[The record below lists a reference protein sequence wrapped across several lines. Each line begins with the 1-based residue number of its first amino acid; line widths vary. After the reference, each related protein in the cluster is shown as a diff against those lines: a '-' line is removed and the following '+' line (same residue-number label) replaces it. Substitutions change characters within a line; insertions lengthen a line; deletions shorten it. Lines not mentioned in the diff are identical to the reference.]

1 MSVYKPKASPFW
13 AYDFVIKGRRFHG
26 STGQQNKRA
35 AEAFER
41 RVRTAVA
48 NGEFADAG
56 DMTLDAAADKWFEE
70 IVRGSASEG
79 DVERRLGDLI
89 RDIGK
94 ARKLRDITAAV
105 VSDAIA
111 KRRGRLYRG
120 HVVANGTVNRD
131 VIAPLRAILRRAR
144 KVWGARNMPEIE
156 WKELAMP
163 ERAGIVREFSA
174 EEETAWQAA
183 CPGDM
188 ERLALRLLLR
198 YGMRFSELWFSP
210 ADVDVTGRRLTLRN
224 RKASEF
230 PELTLPLLPDDALDL
245 GRLASVALAEGR
257 PDVWGLRYWQ
267 MYHRL
272 RRAAAIAKVR
282 PGRIIHGTRHHAG
295 TQIARAA
302 NGNLAVAKKLLGHA
316 SITSTVRYAHAMED
330 DVRRALES
338 VSRNSPGGP
347 SAESPA
353 PHARQRKT

>member
-94 ARKLRDITAAV
+94 TRKLRDITAAV

-120 HVVANGTVNRD
+120 HVDESGH
-131 VIAPLRAILRRAR
+131 
-144 KVWGARNMPEIE
+144 
-156 WKELAMP
+156 
-163 ERAGIVREFSA
+163 F
-174 EEETAWQAA
+174 
-183 CPGDM
+183 
-188 ERLALRLLLR
+188 
-198 YGMRFSELWFSP
+198 
-210 ADVDVTGRRLTLRN
+210 
-224 RKASEF
+224 
-230 PELTLPLLPDDALDL
+230 
-245 GRLASVALAEGR
+245 
-257 PDVWGLRYWQ
+257 
-267 MYHRL
+267 
-272 RRAAAIAKVR
+272 
-282 PGRIIHGTRHHAG
+282 
-295 TQIARAA
+295 
-302 NGNLAVAKKLLGHA
+302 AVA
-316 SITSTVRYAHAMED
+316 
-330 DVRRALES
+330 
-338 VSRNSPGGP
+338 
-347 SAESPA
+347 AE
-353 PHARQRKT
+353 